1 MCRMYHMLGNHFGRT
16 QWYSYVMWMKW
27 KLVSVYLGIV
37 LILTQDGYTVYVER
51 AIGLEIILDPPDGTP
66 T

>member
-1 MCRMYHMLGNHFGRT
+1 MHRTYHRLENHFGRT
-16 QWYSYVMWMKW
+16 QWSYVTWMKW
-27 KLVSVYLGIV
+27 KLVSVYLGTV
-37 LILTQDGYTVYVER
+37 LILTQDGYTVYTER

>member
-1 MCRMYHMLGNHFGRT
+1 MLRMYHRLGNHFGQT
-16 QWYSYVMWMKW
+16 QWYSYMTWMKW
-27 KLVSVYLGIV
+27 KLVSVYLGTV
-37 LILTQDGYTVYVER
+37 LILTQDGYTVYTEC